1 MNLKE
6 KINFLIKIL
15 LDLYPTDKIELN
27 YNNSYQLLIA
37 VIMSAQTTDKQVNKV
52 NEKFFKTLK
61 EPKDAIK
68 LWIEWIKK
76 HIQTIWLYNT
86 KAKNIYNTSKLL
98 IEKYNWD
105 IPNSLEE
112 LLKLPWVWIKTAK
125 VILSTLYNKPVM
137 PVDTHVH
144 RVLNR
149 IWILKT
155 KNAIETDKQIEN
167 IFNKKEISILHHRLI
182 LFWRYYCKAKNPKCK
197 NCKLN
202 KICFYYKNKN

>member
-52 NEKFFKTLK
+52 NEKFFKILK